1 MDDDEEEGDAR
12 PRGDDDEGQEGFQL
26 CQTIERNGGQGGGGG
41 VVFKKKKEKINC
53 QSFENKTMVGTVVE
67 GLNLV

>member
-1 MDDDEEEGDAR
+1 MLGHG
-12 PRGDDDEGQEGFQL
+12 GDDDEGQEGFQL
-26 CQTIERNGGQGGGGG
+26 CQTIERNEGWGG
-41 VVFKKKKEKINC
+41 VKKKKEKINC